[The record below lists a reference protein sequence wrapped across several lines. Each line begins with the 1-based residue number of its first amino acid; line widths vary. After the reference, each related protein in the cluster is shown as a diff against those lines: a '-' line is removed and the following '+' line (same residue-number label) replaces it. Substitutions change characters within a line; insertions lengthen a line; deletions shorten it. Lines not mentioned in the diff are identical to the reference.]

1 VLSALEVME
10 VRYEG
15 GEAVDDGNTSLDGGR
30 GGRGEDDS
38 DLLLGEAVVH
48 TSSRSARDEHD
59 E

>member
-1 VLSALEVME
+1 ME
-10 VRYEG
+10 VRDEG
-15 GEAVDDGNTSLDGGR
+15 GEVVDDGNTALDGGR
-30 GGRGEDDS
+30 GGRGEDDD